1 MMDAVLICRAHCCAA
16 VLQLK
21 CISML
26 GQHSMGYMCLSGVLG
41 RLVLEWY
48 YILWDIHRCDAVL
61 QLECIS
67 TLGQHSVGWV
77 CLFGVLGLLV
87 TSAVRVTADLGTGLI
102 NGVIYGITV
111 VIALIPGRPPHT
123 AYAIW
128 AQVLPTPAQSVLQP
142 ILLMS
147 TIVCSL

>member
-1 MMDAVLICRAHCCAA
+1 MMDAVLTHRAHCCAA

-26 GQHSMGYMCLSGVLG
+26 GQHSVGYMCLSGVLG
-41 RLVLEWY
+41 RPVLEWN

-77 CLFGVLGLLV
+77 CLFGVLGRLV
-87 TSAVRVTADLGTGLI
+87 LEW
-102 NGVIYGITV
+102 Y
-111 VIALIPGRPPHT
+111 
-123 AYAIW
+123 Y
-128 AQVLPTPAQSVLQP
+128 
-142 ILLMS
+142 ILWD
-147 TIVCSL
+147 VY